1 MSSSSSPQDGQA
13 RAPAGDA
20 EDWNAWF
27 KEMRGWLM
35 VVATVAAS
43 VTYQAGLN
51 PPGGFWQDNLGG
63 RGGHRAGN
71 PVLRDSVAARYQ
83 AFYYLNST
91 SFVTSLVII
100 VLLMSKRFYE
110 TKAKV
115 VALLLTTFA
124 DLAGLVGAYIAG
136 STRYMSSCIYVIV
149 IAGVAFLCVIYAG
162 HVMEDVI
169 PDMKK
174 IPCLDS
180 GGLFGDYNRA
190 KAKAGEAEGRQSV

>member
-124 DLAGLVGAYIAG
+124 DLAGLVGRLHRRLHALHVLLHL
-136 STRYMSSCIYVIV
+136 R
-149 IAGVAFLCVIYAG
+149 
-162 HVMEDVI
+162 HRHRRVMEDVI